1 MTKPSL
7 SDNARGDLAAF
18 VEAAYAACDHIE
30 ECRLAM
36 VATGGDGFAALMAV
50 SDDIEAELRAARSNV
65 ECETGALAADGIEPE
80 GIGQ

>member
-36 VATGGDGFAALMAV
+36 VAMVATGGDGFAALMAV
-50 SDDIEAELRAARSNV
+50 SDDIEAELRAARL
-65 ECETGALAADGIEPE
+65 GFARLAAS
-80 GIGQ
+80 QRA